1 MGSGIGTLSGSNY
14 HAALKTRKAF
24 GMTEL
29 GNMAIFQ
36 AVKKRLNWL
45 GQRQEVLAQNIA
57 NADTP
62 NYRSTDLKPYNFKEL
77 LRRESAQLSMDA
89 TGGNHLAGRQK
100 RIRDYASKEG
110 KPFETAPAGNNVILE
125 EQMAKIGETGS
136 SYKMTTG
143 LYKKHLN
150 MIKIALGR

>member
-1 MGSGIGTLSGSNY
+1 
-14 HAALKTRKAF
+14 
-24 GMTEL
+24 MTEL

-62 NYRSTDLKPYNFKEL
+62 NYRSKDLKPYNFREL
-77 LRRESAQLSMDA
+77 LRRESAQLNMDA